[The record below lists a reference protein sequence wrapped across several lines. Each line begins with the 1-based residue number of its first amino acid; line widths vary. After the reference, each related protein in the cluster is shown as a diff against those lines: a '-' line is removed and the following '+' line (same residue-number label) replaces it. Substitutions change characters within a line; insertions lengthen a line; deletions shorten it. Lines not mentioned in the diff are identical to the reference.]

1 MTRHIRIEGV
11 PPGAVLL
18 AAISVASAEAAA
30 QEETVIRMATVPCIC
45 FAPLYVA
52 EAKGYLDEAGIAVEP
67 TQVTS
72 GQDGIALVAAGR
84 LDVLMGGLSAGF
96 FNAVDRGIEVRVV
109 ASMGG
114 ESVADDAWPAVPL
127 IARTALVESGE
138 VTGPADLEGRRVAMS
153 GGIGSLSSFD
163 VSVYLQDHGLTLE
176 DVEVVALGG
185 AEIVQAMENAVIDA
199 TVQGGPFSNRLV
211 DSGAGTVIAPSL
223 AQVMGKD
230 IAKTAVVVNPSYL
243 EENREVVVD
252 FVHALARAA
261 ADLDGAGYDD
271 PEHRAILAEALG
283 VDERTLAFGRF
294 WFVDALDPAAVD
306 IEALHDVFLREGV
319 LRAPVDYS
327 GVIDPTIHAA
337 VAARLAQ

>member
-1 MTRHIRIEGV
+1 MTRHLRIDGFLA
-11 PPGAVLL
+11 GAALLAGVLL
-18 AAISVASAEAAA
+18 MAGKAEA
-30 QEETVIRMATVPCIC
+30 EEDRVIRMATVPCIC

-52 EAKGYLDEAGIAVEP
+52 EAKGYLADAGIVVEP

-96 FNAVDRGIEVRVV
+96 FNAVDRGIEVKVV

-127 IARTALVESGE
+127 IARTELVESGE
-138 VTGPADLEGRRVAMS
+138 VTGPGDLAGRRVAMS

-163 VSVYLQDHGLTLE
+163 VSVYLQDHGLTLR

-185 AEIVQAMENAVIDA
+185 AEIVQAMENGLIDA

-211 DSGAGTVIAPSL
+211 DSGAGTVISPSL
-223 AQVMGKD
+223 AQVMGRD
-230 IAKTAVVVNPSYL
+230 ISKTAVVVNPTYL
-243 EENREVVVD
+243 EENRGVVVD

-261 ADLDGAGYDD
+261 ADLAGDGYDA

-283 VDERTLAFGRF
+283 VDERTLEFGRF

-306 IEALHDVFLREGV
+306 LRALHDVFLREGV
-319 LRAPVDYS
+319 LSTRVDYS
-327 GVIDPTIHAA
+327 DVVDWSVHEE
-337 VAARLAQ
+337 VEARLAR